1 MNDRPKS
8 PEKTLTWG
16 QYGQLLTATIATW
29 LSAAPGGIVV
39 AAQTFWRSRP
49 TRVVVLALIAGIA
62 PAWTFSSDIAQH
74 ASYIVALAA
83 AGWLVLTLT
92 AGGVRGAFSVTRR
105 RGRQ

>member
-16 QYGQLLTATIATW
+16 QYGQLFAATITTW
-29 LSAAPGGIVV
+29 LSAAPASIAA
-39 AAQTFWRSRP
+39 AAQTFWRNRT

-62 PAWTFSSDIAQH
+62 PAWTFASDIAQH

-92 AGGVRGAFSVTRR
+92 ASGVRGAFSVTRR